1 MLQETGGC
9 PANRRVGAEGP
20 GPLGGGGGRGEQEG
34 HPEGLSQ
41 EGGALQ
47 LWREWLQSGAVHV
60 GSDPPGS
67 LAHRGEGVAQALA
80 GLHAPHTNR
89 PWVPK
94 PGSHSL
100 TSDFHN

>member
-9 PANRRVGAEGP
+9 PANGRVGAEGP
-20 GPLGGGGGRGEQEG
+20 GSPVGGGRAGRAG
-34 HPEGLSQ
+34 GTPRGPESG
-41 EGGALQ
+41 GGALQ
-47 LWREWLQSGAVHV
+47 LRREWLQSGAVHV

-67 LAHRGEGVAQALA
+67 LAQHGEGVAQALA
-80 GLHAPHTNR
+80 GLHAPHTNG